1 MREREDQSNQISP
14 LQLLIRRK
22 CIYLTFSEETKG
34 RSNRVRG
41 HSTQLSV
48 AMAPPPPQ
56 SHRSPSP
63 SQPSGKSEVSDLKS
77 QLRQL
82 AGSRAPGADDSKRD
96 LFKKVISNMT
106 IGIDVSS
113 LFGEMVMCSA
123 TSDIVLKKMCYL
135 YVGNYA
141 KVNPDLALLTI
152 NFLQRDCKDE
162 DPMIRGLALRSL
174 CSLRVA
180 NLVEYLVGPL
190 GSGLKD
196 NNSYVRMVAVIGV
209 LKLYHI
215 SASTCIDADFPATL
229 KHLMLNDPDTQVVAN
244 CLSALQEIWT
254 SESSTSEE
262 AAREREMLLS
272 KPIVYHLLNRIKE
285 FSEWAQ
291 CLVLELV
298 SNYIPSDNSE
308 IFDIM
313 NLLEDRLQH
322 ANGAVVLA
330 TVKLFLQLTLSM
342 ADVHQQV
349 YERIK
354 APLLTQV
361 SSGSPEQSYAVLS
374 HLHLLVMRAPY
385 IFSSDYKHFYC
396 QYNEPSY
403 VKKLKLEMLT
413 AVANES
419 NTYEIVTE
427 LCEYA
432 ANVDIPIARE
442 SIRAVGKI
450 ALQQYDVNAIV
461 DRLLQFLEMEKDYVT
476 SEALVLVKD
485 LLRKYPQWSQDC
497 IAVVGNISS
506 KNVQEPKAKAALIW
520 MLGEYSQDMH
530 DAPYVLESLVEN
542 WDEEHSSEVRLHLL
556 TAVMKCFFKRPPE
569 TKKALG
575 AALAAGLADFHQDVH
590 DRALFYYR
598 LLQYNVSVAESVVNP
613 PKQAVS
619 VFADTQSSEI
629 KDRIFDEFNS
639 LSVVYQKPSYMFTD
653 KEHRGTFEFA
663 DELGNL
669 SITAESADSV
679 VPAQQVE
686 ANDKDLLLSTSEK
699 DEGRE
704 PGSNGSAYNAPSY
717 NGSSAT
723 SQPLAD
729 LAFPSTGIS
738 GQAPASNLAIDDLLG
753 LDFSVGTAT
762 TPSPPP
768 LNLNPKAV
776 LDPGTFQQ
784 KWHQLPISLS
794 EEYSLS
800 PQGIA
805 SLTTPHALL
814 RHMQSHSIQC
824 IASGGQSPN
833 FKFFFFAQKAEAA
846 SMYLVECIINTSSAK
861 SQIKVK
867 ADDQSSSP
875 AFSTLFQSA
884 LSKFGLP

>member
-1 MREREDQSNQISP
+1 
-14 LQLLIRRK
+14 
-22 CIYLTFSEETKG
+22 
-34 RSNRVRG
+34 
-41 HSTQLSV
+41 
-48 AMAPPPPQ
+48 MAPPQ
-56 SHRSPSP
+56 SQRSPSP
-63 SQPSGKSEVSDLKS
+63 SQPSGKSEVSDLKL

-82 AGSRAPGADDSKRD
+82 AGSRAPGTDDLKRD

-141 KVNPDLALLTI
+141 KGNPELALLTI
-152 NFLQRDCKDE
+152 NFLQRDCKDM

-174 CSLRVA
+174 CTLRVE

-254 SESSTSEE
+254 LESGSSEE
-262 AAREREMLLS
+262 AAREREAVHI
-272 KPIVYHLLNRIKE
+272 KPVIYYLLNRIKE
-285 FSEWAQ
+285 FSEWSQ
-291 CLVLELV
+291 CVVLELV
-298 SNYIPSDNSE
+298 AKYVPSDNSE

-330 TVKLFLQLTLSM
+330 TTKVFLHLTLSM

-361 SSGSPEQSYAVLS
+361 SSGSPEQSYAILS

-476 SEALVLVKD
+476 AEALVLVKD

-520 MLGEYSQDMH
+520 MLGEYSQDMN

-542 WDEEHSSEVRLHLL
+542 WDEEHSAEVRLHLL

-569 TKKALG
+569 TQKALG

-598 LLQYNVSVAESVVNP
+598 LLQYKVSVAESVVNP

-619 VFADTQSSEI
+619 VFADTQNSEV

-653 KEHRGTFEFA
+653 KEHRGILEFS

-669 SITAESADSV
+669 SISVESGDSV
-679 VPAQQVE
+679 VPAQRVE
-686 ANDKDLLLSTSEK
+686 ENDKDLLLSTTEK
-699 DEGRE
+699 DEVRD

-717 NGSSAT
+717 DAAI

-729 LAFPSTGIS
+729 LALPSTGLT
-738 GQAPASNLAIDDLLG
+738 GQAPASSLAIDDLLG
-753 LDFSVGTAT
+753 LGFPVGTAA

-784 KWHQLPISLS
+784 KWRQLPISLS

-800 PQGIA
+800 PQGIV
-805 SLTTPHALL
+805 SLTAPNALL

-824 IASGGQSPN
+824 IASGRQSPN
-833 FKFFFFAQKAEAA
+833 FKFFFFAQKADEA
-846 SMYLVECIINTSSAK
+846 SVYLVECIINTSSGK
-861 SQIKVK
+861 SQINIK
-867 ADDQSSSP
+867 ADDQSSSQ

>member
-1 MREREDQSNQISP
+1 
-14 LQLLIRRK
+14 
-22 CIYLTFSEETKG
+22 
-34 RSNRVRG
+34 
-41 HSTQLSV
+41 
-48 AMAPPPPQ
+48 MAPPPAHPQ
-56 SHRSPSP
+56 RSPSP
-63 SQPSGKSEVSDLKS
+63 SQPSGKSEVTDLRS

-82 AGSRAPGADDSKRD
+82 AGSRAPGADDAKRD

-152 NFLQRDCKDE
+152 NFLQRDCKDD

-196 NNSYVRMVAVIGV
+196 NNSYVRTVAVIGV
-209 LKLYHI
+209 VKLYHI
-215 SASTCIDADFPATL
+215 SASTCLDADFPATL

-254 SESSTSEE
+254 LESTSSEE
-262 AAREREMLLS
+262 AAKERETLVS
-272 KPIVYHLLNRIKE
+272 KPVIYYLLNRIKE

-298 SNYIPSDNSE
+298 AKYIPSDNSE

-330 TVKLFLQLTLSM
+330 TSKVFLHLTLSM

-361 SSGSPEQSYAVLS
+361 SAGSPEQSYAVLS

-419 NTYEIVTE
+419 NTYDIVTE

-476 SEALVLVKD
+476 CEALVLVKD

-520 MLGEYSQDMH
+520 MLGEYSQDMP

-542 WDEEHSSEVRLHLL
+542 WDEEHSAEVRLHLL
-556 TAVMKCFFKRPPE
+556 TAVMKCFFKRAPE
-569 TKKALG
+569 TQKALG

-598 LLQYNVSVAESVVNP
+598 LLQYKVSVAESVVNP

-619 VFADTQSSEI
+619 VFADSQSSEI

-639 LSVVYQKPSYMFTD
+639 LSVIYQKPSYMFTD
-653 KEHRGTFEFA
+653 KEHRGTLEFS
-663 DELGNL
+663 DELANL
-669 SITAESADSV
+669 SINAEAGDSA
-679 VPAQQVE
+679 VPAQRVE
-686 ANDKDLLLSTSEK
+686 ANDNDLLLSITEK
-699 DEGRE
+699 EE
-704 PGSNGSAYNAPSY
+704 A
-717 NGSSAT
+717 
-723 SQPLAD
+723 SQSLAD
-729 LAFPSTGIS
+729 LAFSSTSGS
-738 GQAPASNLAIDDLLG
+738 GQAPASSFAIDDLLG
-753 LDFSVGTAT
+753 LDFSVGAAA

-768 LNLNPKAV
+768 LSLNPKAV

-784 KWHQLPISLS
+784 KWRQLPLSLS
-794 EEYSLS
+794 EDFSLS
-800 PQGIA
+800 PQGVA
-805 SLTTPHALL
+805 ALATSNALL
-814 RHMQSHSIQC
+814 RHMQSHSIHC

-833 FKFFFFAQKAEAA
+833 FKFFFFAQKAESA
-846 SMYLVECIINTSSAK
+846 SIYLVELLINSSSAK
-861 SQIKVK
+861 SQIKIK
-867 ADDQSSSP
+867 ADDQSTSQ

-884 LSKFGLP
+884 LSKFGTA

>member
-1 MREREDQSNQISP
+1 
-14 LQLLIRRK
+14 
-22 CIYLTFSEETKG
+22 
-34 RSNRVRG
+34 
-41 HSTQLSV
+41 
-48 AMAPPPPQ
+48 MAPPAQ
-56 SHRSPSP
+56 SQRSQSP
-63 SQPSGKSEVSDLKS
+63 SQPSGKSEVSDLKL

-82 AGSRAPGADDSKRD
+82 AGSRAPGVDDSKRE
-96 LFKKVISNMT
+96 LFKKVISYMT

-152 NFLQRDCKDE
+152 NFLQRDCHDQ

-196 NNSYVRMVAVIGV
+196 SNSYVRMVAVIGV

-215 SASTCIDADFPATL
+215 SASTCVDADFPSTL
-229 KHLMLNDPDTQVVAN
+229 KHLMLNDSDTQVVAN
-244 CLSALQEIWT
+244 CLSALQEIW
-254 SESSTSEE
+254 SAEASTSEE
-262 AAREREMLLS
+262 ASREREALIS
-272 KPIVYHLLNRIKE
+272 KLVIYYLLNRIKE

-298 SNYIPSDNSE
+298 TKYVPSESSE

-330 TVKLFLQLTLSM
+330 TVKVFLQLTLSM
-342 ADVHQQV
+342 TDVHQQV

-354 APLLTQV
+354 APLLTLV

-385 IFSSDYKHFYC
+385 VFSSDYKHFYC

-403 VKKLKLEMLT
+403 VKRLKLEMLT

-476 SEALVLVKD
+476 AEALVLVKD
-485 LLRKYPQWSQDC
+485 LLRKYPQWSHDC

-520 MLGEYSQDMH
+520 MLGEYSQDMQ
-530 DAPYVLESLVEN
+530 DAPYILESLVEN
-542 WDEEHSSEVRLHLL
+542 WDEEHSAEVRLHLL

-569 TKKALG
+569 TQSALG
-575 AALAAGLADFHQDVH
+575 AALAAGVADFHQDVH

-598 LLQYNVSVAESVVNP
+598 ILRYNVSVAERVVNP

-639 LSVVYQKPSYMFTD
+639 LSVLYQKPSYMFTD
-653 KEHRGTFEFA
+653 KEHRGPLEFA
-663 DELGNL
+663 DEIGNL
-669 SITAESADSV
+669 SIGEATDNV
-679 VPAQQVE
+679 VSSQRVE
-686 ANDKDLLLSTSEK
+686 ENDKDLLLTTAEK
-699 DEGRE
+699 EETR
-704 PGSNGSAYNAPSY
+704 GSSNNGSAYNVPY
-717 NGSSAT
+717 GSST
-723 SQPLAD
+723 SVFASQTQIESA
-729 LAFPSTGIS
+729 IS
-738 GQAPASNLAIDDLLG
+738 NPTTAGHSQQASFGIDDLLG
-753 LDFSVGTAT
+753 LGMPAVPNV
-762 TPSPPP
+762 PSPPQLK
-768 LNLNPKAV
+768 LNTKAA
-776 LDPGTFQQ
+776 LDPSTFQQ
-784 KWHQLPISLS
+784 KWRQLPIALS
-794 EEYSLS
+794 QELLLS
-800 PQGIA
+800 PQA
-805 SLTTPHALL
+805 VAALTAPQALL
-814 RHMQSHSIQC
+814 RHMQSHSIHC

-833 FKFFFFAQKAEAA
+833 FKFFFFAQKYEE
-846 SMYLVECIINTSSAK
+846 SSNYLVECIINTSSGKAQVK
-861 SQIKVK
+861 IK
-867 ADDQSSSP
+867 AEDQSTSQ
-875 AFSTLFQSA
+875 AFSTLFESA
-884 LSKFGLP
+884 LSKFGTP